1 MGWYRLEHS
10 SRANSAPPAH
20 ALTMP
25 HLIKWLPFY
34 LTTARTSA
42 QVLNPVVAA
51 FWHPPD
57 AGPARGAEN
66 TEADPIAVRARKS
79 SRFACVPPL
88 RFSLH
93 AMALSKLAL
102 SQMITF
108 AILWFWPPTWQRP
121 LSIPIAFGGV
131 ARLFMWSRNLRANDW
146 RTGYRN
152 SLGINLRNTVMQKV
166 IAAPAPALSDR
177 VRHS

>member
-1 MGWYRLEHS
+1 
-10 SRANSAPPAH
+10 
-20 ALTMP
+20 MP

-79 SRFACVPPL
+79 SRFAYVPPL
-88 RFSLH
+88 RFPLH
-93 AMALSKLAL
+93 AMALSCCSLNNL
-102 SQMITF
+102 NDF
-108 AILWFWPPTWQRP
+108 RWPPKY
-121 LSIPIAFGGV
+121 
-131 ARLFMWSRNLRANDW
+131 LRSCDP
-146 RTGYRN
+146 
-152 SLGINLRNTVMQKV
+152 SC
-166 IAAPAPALSDR
+166 
-177 VRHS
+177 